1 MLKRVLLMKHP
12 YGQFRD
18 TYRIVCEDSSSF
30 WPCST
35 HVVIPTRFHKN
46 VAVEQNALSEV
57 DKVKLGGKVPA

>member
-1 MLKRVLLMKHP
+1 MRNSGILYK
-12 YGQFRD
+12 
-18 TYRIVCEDSSSF
+18 IVCEDPSSF

-35 HVVIPTRFHKN
+35 SSYVVIPTRFHKN